1 MMKQH
6 ARKGMT
12 ALIGLAF
19 AVAFVAAPALA
30 EEKFQEK
37 FEKTEALAKNGK
49 LYLNN
54 ISGDIE
60 ILTWKDAQV
69 KIEALKTSKA
79 ASLDKAK
86 ENAGLVTI
94 EVTKEGDLVRVETK
108 YPKKSGGSG
117 GGFWGGDSMNVSVDY
132 KVWVPDQAAVEIKSI
147 SGDIKVAPLGGAAKI
162 GSVSGDVELHGAAG
176 ADVDLVSGDLVLE
189 DIVGDVFLKAVSGD
203 IKTTRIKG
211 SVEVEA
217 VSGDIDLLDV
227 SEAQTINA
235 KSVSG
240 NITYVGGIKAGGRYE
255 IKTHSGDVR
264 MTIPADSAFD
274 LEANTFS
281 GDIDSAFEIQV
292 VGKISPHDIHGTVG
306 MGGATV
312 ILKSFSGNVDLNKK

>member
-1 MMKQH
+1 MIKKH
-6 ARKGMT
+6 DRRWST
-12 ALIGLAF
+12 ALVAAAF
-19 AVAFVAAPALA
+19 VVAFIAAPALA
-30 EEKFQEK
+30 EQKFEEK
-37 FEKTEALAKNGK
+37 FERTEALVKNGK

-60 ILTWKDAQV
+60 ILTWKEAQV

-79 ASLDKAK
+79 GSLDKAK

-108 YPKKSGGSG
+108 YPKKSGG
-117 GGFWGGDSMNVSVDY
+117 FWGGDSINVSVDY
-132 KVWVPDQAAVEIKSI
+132 KVWVPDQAAVEIKSV
-147 SGDIKVAPLGGAAKI
+147 SGDIQVAPIGGAAKI

-189 DIVGDVFLKAVSGD
+189 NIAGDAFLKAVSGD

-240 NITYVGGIKAGGRYE
+240 NITYVGSIKAGGRYE

-264 MTIPADSAFD
+264 VTIPADSAFD
-274 LEANTFS
+274 FEANTFS
-281 GDIDSAFEIQV
+281 GDIDSDFEIQV
-292 VGKISPHDIHGTVG
+292 VGKISPHEIHGTVG
-306 MGGATV
+306 KGGATV
-312 ILKSFSGNVDLNKK
+312 ILKSFSGNVDLKKK